1 MNANERESNH
11 QDEELTLPVFVFP
24 PLPPKPVSLELWQQL
39 NEQLVKE
46 LKQPD
51 QYDHLQQ
58 SPAHTPVPVPF
69 RL

>member
-1 MNANERESNH
+1 MDGLGYVPAVAAEAG
-11 QDEELTLPVFVFP
+11 LV
-24 PLPPKPVSLELWQQL
+24 ELWQQL